1 MRQSTGRLLEKKTFL
16 TSRLECKYFDF
27 PGEPCFICRDFF
39 SQFKFLNTRLWCSS
53 PADVASTSVREERSS
68 FYPPH
73 PAPPPPPP
81 LSLLLLLFSP
91 QCISLSTPSPTR
103 FSLCLVMK
111 PDVHASVVSCD
122 YIGVFQ
128 LPVWGVLFCF
138 FFFFSSFSWVE
149 LRACWLWIRNELQC

>member
-39 SQFKFLNTRLWCSS
+39 SQFKFLNTRLWCSF

-73 PAPPPPPP
+73 PAFPRP

-122 YIGVFQ
+122 YIGFFQ
-128 LPVWGVLFCF
+128 LPVFLCVF
-138 FFFFSSFSWVE
+138 FFLFFVFFWGGGGG
-149 LRACWLWIRNELQC
+149 LLFFLG